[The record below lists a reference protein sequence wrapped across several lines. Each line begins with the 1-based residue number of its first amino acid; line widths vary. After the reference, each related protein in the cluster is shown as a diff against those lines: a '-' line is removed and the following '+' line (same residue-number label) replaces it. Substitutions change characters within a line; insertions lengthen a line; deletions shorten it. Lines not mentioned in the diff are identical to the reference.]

1 MRIAILGAGG
11 VGTCAALELA
21 LRGYDVELFDEQA
34 EPLTQASR
42 NNEGKIHLGLV
53 YAKDRSLETAKTMIQ
68 GAIHFTACLE
78 RWIDLASMD
87 PLVSTPYYYAV
98 HKDTMTDPVDLELH
112 YGSCQRLFDE
122 ACSATG
128 LSYLGRERRLMVEKV
143 SIEEMAGLVAPHQCL
158 RLYRTNE
165 LAVDV
170 RGIADRLSAA
180 VRASPRIRFR
190 SGASVLSVTR
200 SGAEKLCVAFR
211 DSGTEQ
217 RENYD
222 HVANTLWH
230 GRLEVDSTY
239 GLTPERGWIY
249 RYKLGGWINLPMD
262 GAAIPTVTFV
272 LGPFGDIVNL
282 GRRGLYFS
290 WYPAGM
296 VATSQ
301 AVKPPDWDRQIPESR
316 RRAILR
322 DSYAAVRSLC
332 PALHSVEYSD
342 DTVEAAGGV
351 IFAWGATDIDHHRS
365 RLHTR
370 HEIGIRSAG
379 NYHTVNTGKY
389 AMVPYL
395 GYKIAERIL
404 RLPSDLVSVRSGSK
418 WNKLRR

>member
-1 MRIAILGAGG
+1 MKIAILGAGG
-11 VGTCAALELA
+11 AGVCAALELA
-21 LRGYDVELFDEQA
+21 HRGYNVDLYDENA

-42 NNEGKIHLGLV
+42 NNEGKIHLGLI

-78 RWIDLASMD
+78 RWVGLASID
-87 PLVSTPYYYAV
+87 PLVSTPFYYAV
-98 HKDTMTDPVDLELH
+98 HKDTMTDPVDLERH
-112 YGSCQRLFDE
+112 YDHCRRLFEE

-128 LSYLGRERRLMVEKV
+128 LSYLGRERRLMVEEV
-143 SIEEMAGLVAPHQCL
+143 SIEEMAGLVSPHQFL
-158 RLYRTNE
+158 RLYRTSE

-170 RGIADRLSAA
+170 RAIADLLSSA
-180 VRASPRIRFR
+180 VRTSPRVRFR
-190 SGASVLSVTR
+190 SGASILSVTR
-200 SGAEKLCVAFR
+200 AGVERLSVTFR
-211 DSGTEQ
+211 DSGGEN
-217 RENYD
+217 REIYD

-230 GRLEVDSTY
+230 GRLEIDSTY
-239 GLTPERGWIY
+239 GLTPERSWIY

-262 GAAIPTVTFV
+262 AAIPSVSFV

-296 VATSQ
+296 IGTSQ
-301 AVKPPDWDRQIPESR
+301 EVKPPDWGRQIPESN

-322 DSYAAVRSLC
+322 DSYAAARSLC
-332 PALHSVEYSD
+332 PALNSVEYSD

-365 RLHTR
+365 HLHTR

-389 AMVPYL
+389 TMVPYM

-404 RLPSDLVSVRSGSK
+404 GIS
-418 WNKLRR
+418 